1 MAEFLY
7 EYIYCRYLA
16 PGECM
21 IHDDAGEFRSNVQ
34 QKLAR
39 DFGVD
44 YRCIKGGRPQA
55 NGQAES
61 AVKLVKNK
69 IRMIGHDNGNYFL
82 LFVCWKFIRKILI
95 HF

>member
-1 MAEFLY
+1 MS
-7 EYIYCRYLA
+7 
-16 PGECM
+16 PGECI

-34 QKLAR
+34 HKLAE

-44 YRCIKGGRPQA
+44 YRQIKGGRPQA

-69 IRMIGHDNGNYFL
+69 IRMIAHDNGNFL
-82 LFVCWKFIRKILI
+82 FFFVLVRKILL
-95 HF
+95 